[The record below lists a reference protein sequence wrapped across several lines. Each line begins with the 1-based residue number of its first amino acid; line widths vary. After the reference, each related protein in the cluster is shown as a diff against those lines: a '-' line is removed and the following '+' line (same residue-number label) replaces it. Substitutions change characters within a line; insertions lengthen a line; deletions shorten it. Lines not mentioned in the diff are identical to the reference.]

1 MVEWDVVLLAIAL
14 EDDENVPRKK
24 RKQWIDD
31 LWLKRCQ
38 IGEFHT
44 LHCDLRFNP
53 RKFYDYYRMDIEKYE
68 NLVNL
73 LRPRIQKLL
82 LSLLMSYR
90 HSYFCTKHI
99 SFSSESI
106 TSCKK
111 HYLNDVSPAQRSV
124 LE

>member
-14 EDDENVPRKK
+14 EEDENVPRKK
-24 RKQWIDD
+24 RKQWTDD

-73 LRPRIQKLL
+73 LRPQIQKQNTNFRC
-82 LSLLMSYR
+82 S
-90 HSYFCTKHI
+90 I
-99 SFSSESI
+99 SAEERVSI
-106 TSCKK
+106 CLK
-111 HYLNDVSPAQRSV
+111 
-124 LE
+124 